1 MTTSTRVARWIA
13 ATIACAIVLTVALNS
28 LPAPIQALVGPFFP
42 LVLLLL
48 TAYVIRVA
56 IRAFAGQAGSA
67 EGATRI
73 TDRFAAAFGSLVAR
87 LRGRPVDPAAPRPI
101 RYHSKKAS
109 TWRTEFSDGT
119 VERREDPV
127 GLLRPRRGE
136 PDDEDLCRFANGV
149 ARVAL
154 ANVISHGLESEVRA
168 VTKAPP
174 PPERVVKRDPKT
186 GAESV
191 SFVPVRR
198 YPKAETARCVIKA
211 AVTIPNR
218 YHAVIF
224 DFEGAEVSNELW
236 KRLHDPRN
244 WIESLA
250 SRLPGMTVYQLDE
263 WLVVDDERIAGDP
276 VLGRIPGI
284 AITLAH
290 GAARIPQE
298 SDVEYGEPQDDPSDP
313 FFSSPFGRGGPC
325 APAIALAFGAGCLI
339 RCCPS
344 NHGFR
349 GLASRPCLP
358 SRPSMGAARWRASS
372 TTPATKTARAGRAR
386 APQRSTKHSET

>member
-1 MTTSTRVARWIA
+1 MTTSTRVARWA
-13 ATIACAIVLTVALNS
+13 AAAIVCAIVLIVATNS
-28 LPAPIQALVGPFFP
+28 LPLLFQSDLGPFLP

-48 TAYVIRVA
+48 ASYGLRAVG
-56 IRAFAGQAGSA
+56 RAFSGGAGS
-67 EGATRI
+67 EDATTRLN
-73 TDRFAAAFGSLVAR
+73 DLFAAVFGWLGAS
-87 LRGRPVDPAAPRPI
+87 RGRPVDSNAPRPI

-119 VERREDPV
+119 VERRENPV

-136 PDDEDLCRFANGV
+136 PDDEELCRFANGV
-149 ARVAL
+149 ARGAL

-174 PPERVVKRDPKT
+174 PPERIVKRDPKT
-186 GAESV
+186 GAETV

-211 AVTIPNR
+211 AVTIPNL
-218 YHAVIF
+218 YHAVVF

-250 SRLPGMTVYQLDE
+250 SRLPGMTVDQLDE

-290 GAARIPQE
+290 GAARIPKE
-298 SDVEYGEPQDDPSDP
+298 SELEYGEPQDDPSDP
-313 FFSSPFGRGGPC
+313 FFSSPFGRGGP
-325 APAIALAFGAGCLI
+325 
-339 RCCPS
+339 
-344 NHGFR
+344 
-349 GLASRPCLP
+349 
-358 SRPSMGAARWRASS
+358 
-372 TTPATKTARAGRAR
+372 
-386 APQRSTKHSET
+386 

>member
-1 MTTSTRVARWIA
+1 MTTSRRVARWLA
-13 ATIACAIVLTVALNS
+13 AAILCAMVISLAVGSLRAL
-28 LPAPIQALVGPFFP
+28 IQSPLGPFLP

-48 TAYVIRVA
+48 ASYGLRA
-56 IRAFAGQAGSA
+56 ASRAFAAGA
-67 EGATRI
+67 GTAGTTTRI
-73 TDRFAAAFGSLVAR
+73 TDLFAAAFGSLVGR
-87 LRGRPVDPAAPRPI
+87 LHGRPVDPNAPRPI
-101 RYHSKKAS
+101 RPYSKKAS

-174 PPERVVKRDPKT
+174 PPERVVKHDPKT
-186 GAESV
+186 GAEIV

-211 AVTIPNR
+211 AVTIPNL
-218 YHAVIF
+218 YHAVVF

-250 SRLPGMTVYQLDE
+250 SRLPGMTVDQLDE

-284 AITLAH
+284 AITLAN
-290 GAARIPQE
+290 GAARIPKE
-298 SDVEYGEPQDDPSDP
+298 PDVEYGEPQDDLSDP
-313 FFSSPFGRGGPC
+313 FFSSPFGRGG
-325 APAIALAFGAGCLI
+325 L
-339 RCCPS
+339 
-344 NHGFR
+344 
-349 GLASRPCLP
+349 
-358 SRPSMGAARWRASS
+358 
-372 TTPATKTARAGRAR
+372 
-386 APQRSTKHSET
+386 

>member
-1 MTTSTRVARWIA
+1 MTTSTRVARWLA
-13 ATIACAIVLTVALNS
+13 AAILWAIVLALAVGS
-28 LPAPIQALVGPFFP
+28 LRALIDSPVGPFLP

-48 TAYVIRVA
+48 ASYGLRAVG
-56 IRAFAGQAGSA
+56 RAFSGSAGS
-67 EGATRI
+67 GDGTTRL
-73 TDRFAAAFGSLVAR
+73 TDLFAAFFGWLV
-87 LRGRPVDPAAPRPI
+87 GSGGHSVDPNAPRPI
-101 RYHSKKAS
+101 RYYSKKAS

-119 VERREDPV
+119 VERRENPV

-136 PDDEDLCRFANGV
+136 PDDEDLCRFANGI

-186 GAESV
+186 GAETV

-211 AVTIPNR
+211 AVTIPDR

-224 DFEGAEVSNELW
+224 DFERAEVSNEIW

-250 SRLPGMTVYQLDE
+250 SRLPGMTVDQLDE

-290 GAARIPQE
+290 GAARIPKE

-313 FFSSPFGRGGPC
+313 FFSSPFGRGGP
-325 APAIALAFGAGCLI
+325 
-339 RCCPS
+339 
-344 NHGFR
+344 
-349 GLASRPCLP
+349 
-358 SRPSMGAARWRASS
+358 
-372 TTPATKTARAGRAR
+372 
-386 APQRSTKHSET
+386 